1 MSSKI
6 ITKIIATPREKKSQ
20 HSHTHSTTQTHN
32 HKDYH
37 YTSFQ
42 RHLDSHS
49 YTGTKPLIVNSLKQH
64 RHSQSHHIQIY
75 SHSGTIIHVD
85 AQNHIAHRIT
95 PSHTHTLKRCYFC
108 FLGQTSRQVGMR
120 SSSFHSPPPPHTHS
134 IPSEETS
141 RFGLLCFRVYFSRAS
156 VSQFNSRIP

>member
-1 MSSKI
+1 MLKI
-6 ITKIIATPREKKSQ
+6 TTQ
-20 HSHTHSTTQTHN
+20 SHTQYYTDTQSQRLPLHKLPKTFRQSQLHRHKTTHSQQSQ
-32 HKDYH
+32 K
-37 YTSFQ
+37 
-42 RHLDSHS
+42 
-49 YTGTKPLIVNSLKQH
+49 H

-141 RFGLLCFRVYFSRAS
+141 RFGLLCFRVYFSPAS